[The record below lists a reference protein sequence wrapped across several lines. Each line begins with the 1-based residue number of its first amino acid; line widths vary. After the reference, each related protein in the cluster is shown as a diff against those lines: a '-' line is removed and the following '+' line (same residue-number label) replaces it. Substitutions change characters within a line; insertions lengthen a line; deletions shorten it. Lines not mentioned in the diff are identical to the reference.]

1 MEVSRLKFDLNGA
14 PGDLFERLK
23 ENHLAKVSFLK
34 VFNKG
39 EPPRMFPLAS
49 NLLKMDVY
57 SNDFQKIFLA
67 KNPRDN
73 QNKSD
78 QIVASV
84 NTMNNFHF

>member
-1 MEVSRLKFDLNGA
+1 
-14 PGDLFERLK
+14 
-23 ENHLAKVSFLK
+23 
-34 VFNKG
+34 
-39 EPPRMFPLAS
+39 MFPLAS

-57 SNDFQKIFLA
+57 SNDFQKIFQA

>member
-1 MEVSRLKFDLNGA
+1 
-14 PGDLFERLK
+14 
-23 ENHLAKVSFLK
+23 
-34 VFNKG
+34 
-39 EPPRMFPLAS
+39 MFPLAS

>member
-1 MEVSRLKFDLNGA
+1 M
-14 PGDLFERLK
+14 LFK
-23 ENHLAKVSFLK
+23 AST
-34 VFNKG
+34 KG
-39 EPPRMFPLAS
+39 KPPRLFSLGC